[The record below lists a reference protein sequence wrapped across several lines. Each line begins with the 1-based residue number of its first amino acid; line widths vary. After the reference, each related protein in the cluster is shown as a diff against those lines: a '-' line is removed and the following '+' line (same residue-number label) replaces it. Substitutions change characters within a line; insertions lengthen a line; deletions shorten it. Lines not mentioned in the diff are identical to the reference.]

1 VDIIDFAAQ
10 VVFVSASGVLSPG
23 PLFLAN
29 LIYGSKLGYYSGI
42 KIASGHAIIEFPL
55 IVLLALGIFGLFS
68 FTFNSESTIIIG
80 LIGGTAIIFF
90 SLSQIGNIIKE
101 RNMYGIS
108 NSNNSNSN
116 NSNNSNKNKINSSY
130 FSKMSIKGKTLGGPL
145 VIGLIFSA
153 LNPFFLVWWFTVGLK
168 LISDSIYLFGVLE
181 GILILFSLHIW
192 MDYAWLTV
200 TGYLIFKG
208 KSIIKD
214 RLYRYFL
221 LSISFILASYGFYLI
236 VEKIFL

>member
-10 VVFVSASGVLSPG
+10 VIFISASGVLSPG

-29 LIYGSKLGYYSGI
+29 LIYGSKLGYFSGI
-42 KIASGHAIIEFPL
+42 EIASGHAIVELPL
-55 IVLLALGIFGLFS
+55 IVILALGVIGFSS
-68 FTFNSESTIIIG
+68 FTFNNDSTKIIG

-90 SLSQIGNIIKE
+90 SLSQINNIIRG
-101 RNMYGIS
+101 RNRGDANY
-108 NSNNSNSN
+108 
-116 NSNNSNKNKINSSY
+116 KDKINNSY
-130 FSKMSIKGKTLGGPL
+130 FSKISFKGKRLGGPFI
-145 VIGLIFSA
+145 IGLIFSA

-168 LISDSIYLFGVLE
+168 LISDSIYMFGVLE
-181 GILILFSLHIW
+181 GILILFTLHIW
-192 MDYAWLTV
+192 MDYVWLSV
-200 TGYLIFKG
+200 TAYLISKG

-221 LSISFILASYGFYLI
+221 LSISFILASYGLYLI

>member
-42 KIASGHAIIEFPL
+42 KIASGHAIVEFPL
-55 IVLLALGIFGLFS
+55 IVLLALGLFGLFS
-68 FTFNSESTIIIG
+68 FTFNSESTVIIG

-90 SLSQIGNIIKE
+90 SLSQIIKIIKE
-101 RNMYGIS
+101 RNTYGVIS
-108 NSNNSNSN
+108 SNSN

-168 LISDSIYLFGVLE
+168 LISDSIFMFGILE
-181 GILILFSLHIW
+181 GILILFTLHIW
-192 MDYAWLTV
+192 MDYAWLSV
-200 TGYLIFKG
+200 TAYLISKG

-214 RLYRYFL
+214 KLYRYFL
-221 LSISFILASYGFYLI
+221 LSISIILASYGFYI
-236 VEKIFL
+236 IIDKIFL